1 MHAFQTDKL
10 EKDYSKLAEQIINYA
25 NGLPLALKIIGFDL
39 CGKSIH
45 EWKSALEKYKNIPH
59 KKIQEKLKISYDGLE
74 KTEKVIFLDISC
86 FFKGFSKDFVVN
98 ILDACNLY
106 PDYGIKKLI
115 NKCLL
120 TIDQFGQLSCMICCN
135 KWVAKSFNKNQ
146 KSLKIV
152 LGYGVIKMLMKY

>member
-1 MHAFQTDKL
+1 M
-10 EKDYSKLAEQIINYA
+10 
-25 NGLPLALKIIGFDL
+25 
-39 CGKSIH
+39 CG
-45 EWKSALEKYKNIPH
+45 KSALENYKNIPH
-59 KKIQEKLKISYDGLE
+59 KKIQETLKISYDGLE
-74 KTEKVIFLDISC
+74 KTKKDIFLYIAC

-115 NKCLL
+115 NKRLL

-146 KSLKIV
+146 KSLKIIA
-152 LGYGVIKMLMKY
+152 GYGVIKMLMKY